1 MVYSHVIGGS
11 LSMDFMTENIAASL
25 YPYQIENI
33 ERQIID
39 YQSLNL
45 AEKKTNLDMC
55 PKCGAIHPRLIRGGK
70 SHSGKQMYRCKEC
83 DKRFTYDNGHLTWHS
98 HQSYDKW
105 SMFIKSTL
113 EHGSLLT
120 NSALINVSPSTAF
133 RMRHKFLSFLSILTE
148 EKKID
153 KAVEIDE
160 KVFMESHKGY
170 HLSSIKGRKR
180 QKPAVGGAYSHQFV
194 SLICGADRENGS
206 YIHAYS
212 MGHPTLKD
220 ATLFGKHISD
230 NVFAWI
236 DGQTCYPKMLG
247 EKHCPFKILTD
258 HKEYDSENH
267 LNTVNSLHS
276 RMAGWYRNYRGVSTV
291 YVNRYAALFS
301 TWQKYAGCDLQEIVL
316 KLIQKISEH
325 IHYFFVRDIRDKGIF
340 EDPTAIYER
349 ERMADHFINPS
360 DRSIGDSTEYWTF

>member
-1 MVYSHVIGGS
+1 MEFI
-11 LSMDFMTENIAASL
+11 TENVVSSL

-39 YQSLNL
+39 YQSLNM
-45 AEKKTNLDMC
+45 AEKKNNFYMC
-55 PKCGAIHPRLIRGGK
+55 PKCGAVHPRLIKGGM

-83 DKRFTYDNGHLTWHS
+83 DKRFTYDNGHLTWYS
-98 HQSYDKW
+98 HQPYDKW

-120 NSALINVSPSTAF
+120 NSALIDVSPSTAF
-133 RMRHKFLSFLSILTE
+133 RMRHKFLSFLSLITE
-148 EKKID
+148 EKTID

-170 HLSSIKGRKR
+170 RLSNVKGRKR
-180 QKPAVGGAYSHQFV
+180 QMPAAGGAYSHQFV

-206 YIHAYS
+206 YIQAYS
-212 MGHPTLKD
+212 MGHPTIKD

-230 NVFAWI
+230 NIFAWT
-236 DGQTCYPKMLG
+236 DGQNCYTKMLCD
-247 EKHCPFKILTD
+247 KRCPFKILTD

-276 RMAGWYRNYRGVSTV
+276 RMAEWYRNYRGVATV
-291 YVNRYAALFS
+291 YINRYAALFS
-301 TWQKYAGCDLQEIVL
+301 IWQQYAGCDLQEIIL
-316 KLIQKISEH
+316 KLIQKISKYM
-325 IHYFFVRDIRDKGIF
+325 HYFFVRDIRDKDIF

-349 ERMADHFINPS
+349 KGMADHFINPF
-360 DRSIGDSTEYWTF
+360 DGSIGDSTEYWTF

>member
-1 MVYSHVIGGS
+1 ME
-11 LSMDFMTENIAASL
+11 FMTENVVSSL

-45 AEKKTNLDMC
+45 AEKKTDFDMC
-55 PKCGAIHPRLIRGGK
+55 PKCGAVHPRLIKGGK

-83 DKRFTYDNGHLTWHS
+83 DKRFTYDNGHLTWYS
-98 HQSYDKW
+98 HQPYDKW

-113 EHGSLLT
+113 EHGPLLT
-120 NSALINVSPSTAF
+120 NSALIDVSPSTAF
-133 RMRHKFLSFLSILTE
+133 RMRHELLSFLRLITE
-148 EKKID
+148 EKTID

-170 HLSSIKGRKR
+170 CLPNVKGRKR
-180 QKPAVGGAYSHQFV
+180 QTPAAGGPYSHQFV

-206 YIHAYS
+206 YIQAYS
-212 MGHPTLKD
+212 MGHPSLAD
-220 ATLFGKHISD
+220 AALFGKHIND

-236 DGQTCYPKMLG
+236 DGQTCYPKMLD

-276 RMAGWYRNYRGVSTV
+276 RMAEWYRNYRGVATV
-291 YVNRYAALFS
+291 YINRYAALFS
-301 TWQKYAGCDLQEIVL
+301 IWQKYAGCDLQEIIL
-316 KLIQKISEH
+316 KLIRQISEH
-325 IHYFFVRDIRDKGIF
+325 IHYFFVRDIRDKDIF

-349 ERMADHFINPS
+349 KRMADHFVNSS
-360 DRSIGDSTEYWTF
+360 DGSIGESTEYWTF